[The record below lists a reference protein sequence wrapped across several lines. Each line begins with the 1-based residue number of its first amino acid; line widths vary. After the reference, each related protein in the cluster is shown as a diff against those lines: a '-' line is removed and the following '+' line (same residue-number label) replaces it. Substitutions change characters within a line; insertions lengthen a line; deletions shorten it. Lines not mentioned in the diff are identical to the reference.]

1 MESFFVTLTDQN
13 SHTAATSHT
22 PTSFLNTQAII
33 TVFTEHCLMAVGL
46 DSLPL
51 HQIRVSSK
59 FHRDLAKWP
68 FLGGEC
74 STNVETGVHI
84 LASASW
90 KIGSSASQKVL
101 RINCGRL
108 NLNVDENI
116 RLTHRM
122 DDKLI

>member
-1 MESFFVTLTDQN
+1 MSLR
-13 SHTAATSHT
+13 S
-22 PTSFLNTQAII
+22 
-33 TVFTEHCLMAVGL
+33 FTEIWPNGH
-46 DSLPL
+46 SLAES
-51 HQIRVSSK
+51 I
-59 FHRDLAKWP
+59 
-68 FLGGEC
+68 